1 MPARSR
7 PPREEGSDGGE
18 AKPKCERR
26 TLARPLVQGGVHKAP
41 GETVELRPDQIA
53 RLEAQGY
60 FAAAQEAR
68 RAVAPEGAQKDNPTG
83 TPESTAAGG
92 EGDDEGTAQ

>member
-1 MPARSR
+1 MAAK
-7 PPREEGSDGGE
+7 
-18 AKPKCERR
+18 AKPKRERR

-60 FAAAQEAR
+60 FAAA
-68 RAVAPEGAQKDNPTG
+68 P
-83 TPESTAAGG
+83 AAGG
-92 EGDDEGTAQ
+92 EGDDEGTAK